1 MVKKI
6 SAFFLTLL
14 PMLIWTQ
21 QDTQIAFFKKHLQL
35 YNPAATGLENQMI
48 LSSTI
53 RSQWSDVKGA
63 PNVQLF
69 NLSIP
74 EGEKRLGY
82 GALLMMDK
90 TFIEHQT
97 RLFASFSYRLPIGE
111 KNSLYLG
118 VQGGGNHMNLNFN
131 DLNLAHKDDGK
142 LENLTRFYPNIGVG
156 VYYKMEKGFFSFSA
170 PMLFGHKNKKN
181 NEAISPSPLDDPHL
195 YLSVGIR
202 YPAFAENWKYIVY
215 TLVRWVDN
223 APTSSVI
230 NAGLAYQK
238 SELLFIYHHNSGLG
252 VSELFD
258 NGGPISVGYAY
269 QFSTFDLLS
278 KLHYGNH
285 ELTLRIRFNN
295 KKIESKELDA
305 DEKSKD
311 KLTMN

>member
-1 MVKKI
+1 
-6 SAFFLTLL
+6 
-14 PMLIWTQ
+14 MLIWTQ

-142 LENLTRFYPNIGVG
+142 L
-156 VYYKMEKGFFSFSA
+156 
-170 PMLFGHKNKKN
+170 
-181 NEAISPSPLDDPHL
+181 
-195 YLSVGIR
+195 
-202 YPAFAENWKYIVY
+202 
-215 TLVRWVDN
+215 
-223 APTSSVI
+223 
-230 NAGLAYQK
+230 
-238 SELLFIYHHNSGLG
+238 
-252 VSELFD
+252 
-258 NGGPISVGYAY
+258 
-269 QFSTFDLLS
+269 
-278 KLHYGNH
+278 
-285 ELTLRIRFNN
+285 
-295 KKIESKELDA
+295 
-305 DEKSKD
+305 
-311 KLTMN
+311 